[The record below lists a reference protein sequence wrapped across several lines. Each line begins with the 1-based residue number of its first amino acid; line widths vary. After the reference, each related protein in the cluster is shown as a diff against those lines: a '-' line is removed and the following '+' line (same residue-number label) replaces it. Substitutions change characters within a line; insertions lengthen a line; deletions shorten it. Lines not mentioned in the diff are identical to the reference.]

1 MDINISILIESDFN
15 PHDVYGSV
23 STHGED
29 VASDTWSEALEYAKV
44 LPNFFDTDE
53 KEAAIRRY
61 IISTGLWA
69 EEDYDDYG
77 LMDVSTLF
85 LQLVAAEMV
94 DYGFDPQNPD
104 WYILDGT
111 GSGVFGGHLS
121 SDGEAYFSLG

>member
-1 MDINISILIESDFN
+1 MEINISVLIESDFN
-15 PHDVYGSV
+15 PHDFYGSV
-23 STHGED
+23 ATHGEN
-29 VASDTWSEALEYAKV
+29 VADLTWSAALEYAEV
-44 LPNFFDTDE
+44 LPNFFDTEE

-77 LMDVSTLF
+77 AMDVAALF

-104 WYILDGT
+104 WYILDSS
-111 GSGVFGGHLS
+111 GSDVFGGHLS
-121 SDGEAYFSLG
+121 SDGEAYFSF

>member
-23 STHGED
+23 ATHGKN
-29 VASDTWSEALEYAKV
+29 VAHETWYAALEYAKV
-44 LPNFFDTDE
+44 LPNFFDTKE
-53 KEAAIRRY
+53 KEEAIRRY

-69 EEDYDDYG
+69 EEDYDDYS
-77 LMDVSTLF
+77 LMDVAAQF

-111 GSGVFGGHLS
+111 GSDVFGGHLS
-121 SDGEAYFSLG
+121 FDGEAYFSL